1 MSDDTQTCI
10 GLMSGTSSDAIDAV
24 LIEIADQGRKVQVIA
39 THSEPIEPTLQ
50 EKIRTVSSGEDDRI
64 DTVHA
69 LDTALAE
76 QFAKAANQ
84 VVEKTTRREDIA
96 VIGSHG
102 QTVRHRPE
110 GPFPFSLQLG
120 SGALIAARTGITTI
134 ADFRSG
140 DIAVGG
146 QGAPLVPAFH
156 EAMFRSPTV
165 NRAIVNIGGIA
176 NLTVLPN
183 TGTVFGFDTGPGNT
197 LLDHWYRCHHPDAF
211 DQNSAWAIGGHR
223 IASLLNILLEHPYF
237 GVIPP
242 KSCGLEQ
249 FHLAWLGTH
258 LQGGE
263 KPQDV
268 QATLLDLTVETII
281 SAIHQQADKT
291 TALYLCGGGANNPA
305 IVQAISR
312 RLDPITVE
320 TTSVLGIDPGWV
332 EAAAFAWM
340 AWARLKGITT
350 NLPEVTGARRRLSL
364 GAIYAP

>member
-1 MSDDTQTCI
+1 MNDDTQICI

-24 LIEIADQGRKVQVIA
+24 LVEIADQGRKVHVIA

-76 QFAKAANQ
+76 QFANAANQ
-84 VVEKTTRREDIA
+84 VAEKTTRREGIA

-120 SGALIAARTGITTI
+120 SGALIAARTGITTV

-165 NRAIVNIGGIA
+165 DRAIVNIGGIA

-183 TGTVFGFDTGPGNT
+183 PGTVFGFDTGPGNT
-197 LLDHWYRCHHPDAF
+197 LLDHWYRCHHSDAF
-211 DQNSAWAIGGHR
+211 DQNSEWAIGGHR
-223 IASLLNILLEHPYF
+223 IASLLNTLLEHPYF
-237 GVIPP
+237 GAIPP

-249 FHLAWLGTH
+249 FHLTWLGTH
-258 LQGGE
+258 LRGEE

-291 TALYLCGGGANNPA
+291 TALYLCGGGANNPT

-320 TTSVLGIDPGWV
+320 TTSVLGIDPEWV
-332 EAAAFAWM
+332 EAVAFAWM
-340 AWARLKGITT
+340 AWARLKGKTT

>member
-1 MSDDTQTCI
+1 MSNDTQTCI

-24 LIEIADQGRKVQVIA
+24 LVEISDQGRRAKMIA
-39 THSEPIEPTLQ
+39 THTEPIESTLQ
-50 EKIRTVSSGEDDRI
+50 ERIRTVSSGEDDRI

-76 QFAKAANQ
+76 QFANAANQ
-84 VVEKTTRREDIA
+84 VAEKATRREDIA

-102 QTVRHRPE
+102 QTVRHRPA

-146 QGAPLVPAFH
+146 QGAPLTPAFH

-165 NRAIVNIGGIA
+165 DRAIINIGGIA

-183 TGTVFGFDTGPGNT
+183 TGTAFGFDTGPGNT
-197 LLDHWYRCHHPDAF
+197 LLDHWYRCHHSNAF
-211 DQNSAWAIGGHR
+211 DQNSEWAISGR
-223 IASLLNILLEHPYF
+223 SIASLLGTLLEHPYF
-237 GVIPP
+237 SVMPP

-249 FHLAWLGTH
+249 FHLAWLRTH
-258 LQGGE
+258 LQGEE

-268 QATLLDLTVETII
+268 QATLLDLTVETIV

-291 TALYLCGGGANNPA
+291 AALYLCGGGANNPA

-312 RLDPITVE
+312 RLDQITVE
-320 TTSVLGIDPGWV
+320 TTSVLGIGPGWV

-340 AWARLKGITT
+340 AWARLKGKTT
-350 NLPEVTGARRRLSL
+350 NLPEVTGARRRLPL